1 MSILMQKLNARN
13 RVEVVIAAQNLNRST
28 FDRFGSEA
36 ACFGSDDRPDMTG
49 KRSYH
54 S

>member
-1 MSILMQKLNARN
+1 MQKLNARN
-13 RVEVVIAAQNLNRST
+13 RVEVVIAAQNLNSST
-28 FDRFGSEA
+28 LGRFGSEA
-36 ACFGSDDRPDMTG
+36 ACFGSDDQPDMTG